1 MKFTNEELTRRMIHD
16 QQNGWPYCP
25 RCGKML
31 KIDPQTERA
40 SYSNAWS
47 REVSGLYVCDACG
60 LDEALRAVDGCPLP
74 LEQWHQTRL
83 INTMY
88 K

>member
-1 MKFTNEELTRRMIHD
+1 MNFTNDELTRRMIHD
-16 QQNGWPYCP
+16 QENGWPYCP

-40 SYSNAWS
+40 SFSNALS
-47 REVSGLYVCDACG
+47 REVNGLYVCDACG
-60 LDEALRAVDGCPLP
+60 MDEALRAFEGNPLP
-74 LEQWHQTRL
+74 LEKWQHTRL
-83 INTMY
+83 IHIMY